1 MNKKEEMIK
10 AVMADEAFVKSC
22 IEAES
27 EEAVQ
32 KLFADKG
39 VEMSLTEIELM
50 KEAAET
56 IVNGNFSE
64 EMLEKMA
71 NGGELDEAE
80 LESAAGGVLT
90 PGDPGAVLKPLSG
103 SAEGKLANQLAGIAN
118 GSNAGAIAGGII
130 GGLVVVGTI
139 GCAIYKYKDE
149 IGEGISTGYNWV
161 KKNISRW

>member
-1 MNKKEEMIK
+1 
-10 AVMADEAFVKSC
+10 
-22 IEAES
+22 
-27 EEAVQ
+27 
-32 KLFADKG
+32 
-39 VEMSLTEIELM
+39 MSLTEIELM
-50 KEAAET
+50 KEAVET
-56 IVNGNFSE
+56 IINGNFSE

-103 SAEGKLANQLAGIAN
+103 SENGQLANQLAGITK
-118 GSNAGAIAGGII
+118 GSNAGTIVGGII

-149 IGEGISTGYNWV
+149 IASGAKTAYNWV
-161 KKNISRW
+161 SDNITRW